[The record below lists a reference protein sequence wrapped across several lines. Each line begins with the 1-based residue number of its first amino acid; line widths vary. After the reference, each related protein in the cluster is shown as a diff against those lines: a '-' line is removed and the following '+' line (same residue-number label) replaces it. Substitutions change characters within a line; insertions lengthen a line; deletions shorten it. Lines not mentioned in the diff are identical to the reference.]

1 MSERPTTTP
10 AFNRAERLIN
20 RLVGDKIMTPSG
32 RDWLIAMIDP
42 FHDTEL
48 KNFSGWPDV
57 ETGYSVVRKVKQQIS
72 LNVPNAAPFIGNNWD
87 CLIGMFPT
95 LHATY
100 YNTTTSRLGNTFTVD
115 NVNGA
120 PLGGIQ
126 AWAVQPGTNWLP
138 LGAVPTTVSVGI
150 INALPPFTT
159 GLGRCVGI
167 GFEVNNT
174 TATLYRQGSVTV
186 FKHMNT
192 QRDPNFFYGNA
203 ANPGGPLTS
212 VFTGTIL
219 RSIPNSLADL
229 TLLPGSRTWK
239 AEEGCYIVGHFH
251 SNENPPF
258 VADYN
263 IPIFSLDDD
272 VEITQGTS
280 GLQIPIMAVGAV
292 PNSVA
297 PNAAHLHPLHTSG
310 AYFAG
315 LSNQTTLQLTVIY
328 YYETF
333 PTMSEEEI
341 LPMSTPSAEF
351 DPVALEIYSHCLST
365 MPPGCM
371 VKDNPFGEWFADVVD
386 SVSNALSYIP
396 HPLAQALSAAGK
408 VGTGMYRGTVSSS
421 VPAKST
427 PKPLPPIPRKKPV
440 AKATVPVK
448 GSKPLP
454 PLPIKGRVPRK

>member
-1 MSERPTTTP
+1 MQPSTTSTTTP
-10 AFNRAERLIN
+10 SFNRAERLIN
-20 RLVGDKIMTPSG
+20 RLVGDKIMTPAG
-32 RDWLIAMIDP
+32 KDWLIAMIDP

-48 KNFSGWPDV
+48 KNLSGWPDV
-57 ETGYSVVRKVKQQIS
+57 ETGYSVVRKVKQQVS
-72 LNVPNAAPFIGNNWD
+72 LAAPNAAPFTGNNWD

-100 YNTTTSRLGNTFTVD
+100 YNSTTSRLGNTYAAE

-120 PLGGIQ
+120 PLGGIS
-126 AWAVQPGTNWLP
+126 AWAIQPGTNWLP
-138 LGAVPTTVSVGI
+138 LAGTTSTVWLNS

-174 TATLYRQGSVTV
+174 TSTLYRQGSVTV
-186 FKHMNT
+186 FKQMST
-192 QRDPNFFYGNA
+192 QRDANTFWGEV
-203 ANPGGPLTS
+203 ANPGGPLQAIFS
-212 VFTGTIL
+212 GTII
-219 RSIPNSLADL
+219 RSIPNNLADL

-239 AEEGCYIVGHFH
+239 AEDGCYVVGHFH

-263 IPIFSLDDD
+263 VPIFTLDDD
-272 VEITQGTS
+272 EEITQGS
-280 GLQIPIMAVGAV
+280 SALQIPVMAVGAITG
-292 PNSVA
+292 SVA

-333 PTMSEEEI
+333 PTQSENDI
-341 LPMSTPSAEF
+341 LVMATPSAEF
-351 DPVALEIYSHCLST
+351 DPVALEIYSHALSC

-371 VKDNPFGEWFADVVD
+371 VMDNPFGEWFADVVD
-386 SVSNALSYIP
+386 QVSNALSYIP

-408 VGTGMYRGTVSSS
+408 VGTGMYRGTVSTSI
-421 VPAKST
+421 PAKTT
-427 PKPLPPIPRKKPV
+427 PKPLPPIPKKKVTP
-440 AKATVPVK
+440 ARTGP
-448 GSKPLP
+448 KPLP
-454 PLPIKGRVPRK
+454 PLPIKGRVPKKK